1 MSKVSIAIF
10 VVSLAVLCWLA
21 AGLVMHMNPA
31 QADCMATMGREC
43 VE

>member
-1 MSKVSIAIF
+1 MSKLSIAIF
-10 VVSLAVLCWLA
+10 VVSLALLSWLA
-21 AGLVMHMNPA
+21 AGLVTHMSPA